1 MKPFLLLC
9 VVLYVIIIPYS
20 FAFLKLGLLSK
31 FCFWGKGRAFFGW
44 LDSPRAP
51 AYARM
56 LSFAPAC
63 GKIG

>member
-31 FCFWGKGRAFFGW
+31 FFGW
-44 LDSPRAP
+44 LDSSRAP